1 MGQGHRH
8 PPRRRGISRQGL
20 RAAAVIIGYVC
31 LLFALGI
38 AFTSPW
44 QDIASG
50 TALTVAFLLFAIGA
64 LGSLIA
70 YLMSRAKDWNPS
82 LAAALTLIPLPSAL
96 LSLLLWTANR

>member
-1 MGQGHRH
+1 MGQGRRH

-38 AFTSPW
+38 AFASPW
-44 QDIASG
+44 QDIAAG
-50 TALTVAFLLFAIGA
+50 TALTVAFALFVAGA
-64 LGSLIA
+64 VGSLLA
-70 YLMSRAKDWNPS
+70 YLMTKAKDWNPG